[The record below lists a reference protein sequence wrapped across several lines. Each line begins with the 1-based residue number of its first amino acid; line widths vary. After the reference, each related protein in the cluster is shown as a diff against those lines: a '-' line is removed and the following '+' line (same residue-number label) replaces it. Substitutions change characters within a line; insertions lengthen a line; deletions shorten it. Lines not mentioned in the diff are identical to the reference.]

1 MMAKSE
7 PARRSRGAA
16 VVALALLGVAA
27 CTLGSPT
34 PSLGPT
40 QTPAPTPTA
49 ASLDCGESNL
59 LSPQGTRVDLTGTWA
74 GGSTLFY
81 VRQVGE
87 CVWWIGLSDWP
98 GQSPGDF
105 FSHTFA
111 GRLGVEGSDYVL
123 RGEWASIIRPSSGIA
138 YSPPYERSIAFG
150 LMFETVGGAE
160 TIVLRGTRPS
170 ELELTD
176 WYAQDLTKTGPLPD
190 TQTP

>member
-105 FSHTFA
+105 FSNTFA
-111 GRLGVEGSDYVL
+111 GRLGVEGPDYVL
-123 RGEWASIIRPSSGIA
+123 RGEWASIIRPSSGMA
-138 YSPPYERSIAFG
+138 YSPPYERLIAFEVV
-150 LMFETVGGAE
+150 FETVEGAE
-160 TIVLRGTRPS
+160 TIVLRGLRMS
-170 ELELTD
+170 ELAPTD
-176 WYAQDLTKTGPLPD
+176 WYAQDLTRTGPLPD